1 MKPDQN
7 SLLELLVSLNEQID
21 YYPLKSPL
29 SFHCNTVNHDFQT
42 HTGMLKMLNKVIV
55 IIIAGLIY

>member
-1 MKPDQN
+1 MIII
-7 SLLELLVSLNEQID
+7 LLKALSVFIVTLLI
-21 YYPLKSPL
+21 
-29 SFHCNTVNHDFQT
+29 QT